1 MRTRSLSRWL
11 LAAWLG
17 ACPLGILIHSL
28 HAADPAKLADVKAA
42 DAAKPAETKPADAKP
57 KPSVPKPPPDVDRP
71 VPEDQLKKI
80 EEALPT
86 EAPAKAN
93 KPRKL
98 LVCTLA
104 TGFVHSS
111 IPVGAKTF
119 DLMGKKLGTWE
130 TVISH
135 DKEMFAPD
143 KLAGFDAI
151 LMQSTTGSLFGVKGK
166 QTPEEKEHNDMLRK
180 SLVDFVKSGK
190 GLIGVHAA
198 SDCSYDWPEYGEMI
212 GGYFNGHPWGKVTY
226 RIDDPKS
233 PLTVMF
239 PTDKAFE
246 LSDETYTFKPV
257 PYSRDKLHVL
267 ASIDVS
273 KFSEADIAKENR
285 KDDHDYALSWIHEFG
300 KGRVFYAAHGH
311 SEHVYWNP
319 VMLKHYLAGIQYAL
333 GDLQANDAPSSSAS
347 AGK

>member
-1 MRTRSLSRWL
+1 MRTRQSIPWL

-17 ACPLGILIHSL
+17 ACPLGILCRTSQ
-28 HAADPAKLADVKAA
+28 AQDP
-42 DAAKPAETKPADAKP
+42 AKPAEAKPAEAKP
-57 KPSVPKPPPDVDRP
+57 AAAKPQANVPKPPPDVDRP

-80 EEALPT
+80 TEALPT
-86 EAPAKAN
+86 EAPAKPQ

-119 DLMGKKLGTWE
+119 ELMGQKLGTWE

-151 LMQSTTGSLFGVKGK
+151 IMESTTGSLFGNKGK
-166 QTPEEKEHNDMLRK
+166 FTPEEKSHNDMLRQ

-190 GLIGVHAA
+190 GLVGVHAA
-198 SDCSYDWPEYGEMI
+198 SDCSYDWAEYGEMI

-226 RIDDPKS
+226 KIDDPKS
-233 PLTVMF
+233 PLTAMF
-239 PTDKAFE
+239 PTDKPFE
-246 LSDETYTFKPV
+246 LSDETYTFKKE
-257 PYSRDKLHVL
+257 PYSRDKLHIL

-273 KFSEADIAKENR
+273 KFSDADVAKENR

-311 SEHVYWNP
+311 REEVYWNP

-333 GDLQANDAPSSSAS
+333 GDLPADATPSSSAS
-347 AGK
+347 AAAGK